1 MIPFSSQQ
9 ALIFYETIKGMDVV
23 VFIIF
28 FDEIKRKKNRQII
41 IVAVRKR
48 TKTKNKAKKRQTL
61 EI

>member
-28 FDEIKRKKNRQII
+28 FDEIKRKKNR
-41 IVAVRKR
+41 
-48 TKTKNKAKKRQTL
+48 
-61 EI
+61 